1 LNKPAQI
8 HEALVIRAQKG
19 DPVARAALYQLF
31 SRAMYNICIRM
42 TGNKADAEDVLQ
54 DVFIYAFEH
63 IGQVREPA
71 AFGGW
76 LRKIVVADCIRKS
89 KQQFRWNE
97 LEDSFGN
104 LPQEDGPD
112 WWATVQPEQIHEEI
126 KHLPNGCRQVFVLYV
141 LEDLGHR
148 QIAES
153 LGISESTSKSQYQRA
168 RQLLK
173 ERITKK
179 ISING

>member
-1 LNKPAQI
+1 LNKSAQI
-8 HEALVIRAQKG
+8 HEDLVIRAQKG
-19 DPVARAALYQLF
+19 DPLARAGLYQLF
-31 SRAMYNICIRM
+31 SKAMYNICIRM

-54 DVFIYAFEH
+54 DVFVYAFEH

-76 LRKIVVADCIRKS
+76 LRKIVVADCIRKT
-89 KQQFRWNE
+89 KQQFRWND
-97 LEDSFGN
+97 LDDSHGN
-104 LPQEDGPD
+104 MPQDDDED
-112 WWATVQPEQIHEEI
+112 WWTSVQPEQIHEAI
-126 KHLPNGCRQVFVLYV
+126 KLLPNGCRQVFVLFV
-141 LEDLGHR
+141 LEELGHR

-173 ERITKK
+173 ERITRK